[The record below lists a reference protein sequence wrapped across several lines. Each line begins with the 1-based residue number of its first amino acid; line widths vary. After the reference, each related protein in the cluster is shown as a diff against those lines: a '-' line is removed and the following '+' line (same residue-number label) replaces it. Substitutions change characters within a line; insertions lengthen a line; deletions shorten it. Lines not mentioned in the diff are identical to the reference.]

1 MRFAE
6 WTAGFCACLV
16 AWQQVVSMKE
26 AAEKGAGPG
35 QETQKLKKAIAS
47 LRTELTR
54 ERAKREKAVAGAH
67 DEITQLKDTISELG
81 DELRRF
87 RSEWKGSARPV
98 LVVGN
103 GDDRLARDEGTP
115 PSDQANRIRES
126 ERLIREQVVQYHE
139 TIQALRGLIRR

>member
-1 MRFAE
+1 
-6 WTAGFCACLV
+6 
-16 AWQQVVSMKE
+16 MKE

-35 QETQKLKKAIAS
+35 QETQKLKKAITS
-47 LRTELTR
+47 LRAELTR
-54 ERAKREKAVAGAH
+54 ERTKREKAVAGAH
-67 DEITQLKDTISELG
+67 AEITGLKDTISELG
-81 DELRRF
+81 HELRRF

-103 GDDRLARDEGTP
+103 GADRPARDEGMP